1 MYASYNVV
9 HSVGRHTRT
18 KTKIGSSPCHV
29 IATLSINAA
38 PPAMKAITSV
48 RSAIHAFTATAHV
61 RDGAAI
67 RRPEPSARRGLP
79 FDFAAVLAS
88 GRRTV
93 CGVSLIRACCQAMK
107 SLSWRKIRRSAD
119 VTMYSF
125 VLPGNSATDSALVV
139 EFTIDAQRQRV
150 FVWRGGGA
158 GINGTCGPLPN
169 GIASGALVP
178 SATLSR

>member
-48 RSAIHAFTATAHV
+48 RSAIHALTVTAHV

-125 VLPGNSATDSALVV
+125 LLPGNFANDSELVV
-139 EFTIDAQRQRV
+139 EFTIDAQPSVSLSGAAGVQESMARV
-150 FVWRGGGA
+150 DP
-158 GINGTCGPLPN
+158 IPN

-178 SATLSR
+178 SAMLSR